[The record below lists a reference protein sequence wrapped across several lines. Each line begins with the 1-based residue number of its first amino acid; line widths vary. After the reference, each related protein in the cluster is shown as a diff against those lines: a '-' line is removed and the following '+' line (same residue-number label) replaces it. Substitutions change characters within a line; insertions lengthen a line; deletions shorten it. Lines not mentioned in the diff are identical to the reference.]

1 LPNCCI
7 ISVVLVVI
15 IGVPV
20 VSVRARRIVAIV
32 VRRANDNEVP
42 ATPTVPMITMGPIER
57 RLWR

>member
-1 LPNCCI
+1 
-7 ISVVLVVI
+7 VVLVVI